1 LVITT
6 VGDTIVIPILI
17 EAFTFIL
24 CAVIVVKNFN
34 TLLSNNF
41 FMKKT
46 LVFSFVMMMIAILP
60 ACNRSVTRIE
70 STEVKDLSGRWN
82 NTDSRLTA
90 EKMIDDIQAANWLTN
105 FMQEK
110 GGAKPVV
117 ICGFVDNKSH
127 EHIEAETFIKDL
139 ERSFINTS
147 KVGLVQSGKKREE
160 MRLEKA
166 DQQSNASVSTM
177 KKFGLEKGADYI
189 LQGSINSIVD
199 AYKKKKTVTYQ
210 INLEL
215 TNIETN
221 EVVWIGDKKITK
233 YVKN

>member
-1 LVITT
+1 MKSLRISCLLALL
-6 VGDTIVIPILI
+6 IV
-17 EAFTFIL
+17 AVS
-24 CAVIVVKNFN
+24 CAHK
-34 TLLSNNF
+34 
-41 FMKKT
+41 
-46 LVFSFVMMMIAILP
+46 
-60 ACNRSVTRIE
+60 VTRIDPSE
-70 STEVKDLSGRWN
+70 TPDISGKWN

-90 EKMIDDIQAANWLTN
+90 DEMINQSLNSAWLNN
-105 FMQEK
+105 FVEAK
-110 GGAKPVV
+110 HKKPVV
-117 ICGFVDNKSH
+117 ICGMVTNKSH

-139 ERSFINTS
+139 ERAFITTS
-147 KVGLVQSGKKREE
+147 RVGLVQGGKKREE
-160 MRLEKA
+160 LRAEKA

-177 KKFGLEKGADYI
+177 KKFGVENGADFI

-221 EVVWIGDKKITK
+221 EVVWIGDKKISK